1 VYDAILSKYLC
12 NDSSGIV
19 SRKKYLNNFECGL
32 LWALNG
38 VDFVSSQI
46 SVRRDDITDKDK
58 YSSVLVWVG
67 EEALV
72 IGYVWVII
80 YLIMLI

>member
-1 VYDAILSKYLC
+1 
-12 NDSSGIV
+12 
-19 SRKKYLNNFECGL
+19 L

-46 SVRRDDITDKDK
+46 SVRRDDMTDKDK
-58 YSSVLVWVG
+58 YSLVLVWVG

-72 IGYVWVII
+72 IGYVWVNI
-80 YLIMLI
+80 YLIMFI